1 MEMTLRWFGTG
12 YDSVTLEQIR
22 QIPGVTGVI
31 TTLYNTK
38 PGEVW
43 SRDDIHKLKAEVEA
57 AGLKI
62 AGIES
67 VNVCDAIKVG
77 TPDRDMYIDNYIQTL
92 EHLGEEDIHL
102 VVYNFMPVFDW
113 TRTELARVRPDGS
126 TVLAYNQDIID
137 KLDPSKMFDS
147 INDNS
152 NGFVMPGWEPDRL
165 AKLQELFEMYKD
177 VTEEKLVEYSEKNN
191 EDNPYEDVLICR
203 NSEQVKQD
211 KMTTFYEEVLNAYM
225 NNPIY
230 INQKV
235 LMKTSNLANLV
246 KELCDADEVN
256 IELGCDISCCGKPTQ
271 YNTVENIVVVKNKE
285 RTDFKVSHNEW
296 YRKLKDYR
304 ISLNFT
310 ID

>member
-1 MEMTLRWFGTG
+1 MT
-12 YDSVTLEQIR
+12 YP
-22 QIPGVTGVI
+22 IPSAKIFSTETQTVNGALNNKANAVVNLNI
-31 TTLYNTK
+31 
-38 PGEVW
+38 
-43 SRDDIHKLKAEVEA
+43 SR
-57 AGLKI
+57 
-62 AGIES
+62 
-67 VNVCDAIKVG
+67 
-77 TPDRDMYIDNYIQTL
+77 
-92 EHLGEEDIHL
+92 
-102 VVYNFMPVFDW
+102 
-113 TRTELARVRPDGS
+113 
-126 TVLAYNQDIID
+126 
-137 KLDPSKMFDS
+137 
-147 INDNS
+147 
-152 NGFVMPGWEPDRL
+152 
-165 AKLQELFEMYKD
+165 D

-191 EDNPYEDVLICR
+191 EDNPYEEVLLCR

>member
-1 MEMTLRWFGTG
+1 MT
-12 YDSVTLEQIR
+12 YP
-22 QIPGVTGVI
+22 IPCAKIFSTETQTVNGQLNNKANAVVNLNI
-31 TTLYNTK
+31 
-38 PGEVW
+38 
-43 SRDDIHKLKAEVEA
+43 SRD
-57 AGLKI
+57 
-62 AGIES
+62 
-67 VNVCDAIKVG
+67 
-77 TPDRDMYIDNYIQTL
+77 
-92 EHLGEEDIHL
+92 
-102 VVYNFMPVFDW
+102 
-113 TRTELARVRPDGS
+113 
-126 TVLAYNQDIID
+126 
-137 KLDPSKMFDS
+137 
-147 INDNS
+147 
-152 NGFVMPGWEPDRL
+152 
-165 AKLQELFEMYKD
+165 
-177 VTEEKLVEYSEKNN
+177 VTKEKLVEYAEKNN

-211 KMTTFYEEVLNAYM
+211 KMATFYEEVLNAYM

>member
-1 MEMTLRWFGTG
+1 MT
-12 YDSVTLEQIR
+12 YP
-22 QIPGVTGVI
+22 IPSAKIFSTETQTVNGALNNKANAVVNLNI
-31 TTLYNTK
+31 
-38 PGEVW
+38 
-43 SRDDIHKLKAEVEA
+43 SR
-57 AGLKI
+57 
-62 AGIES
+62 
-67 VNVCDAIKVG
+67 
-77 TPDRDMYIDNYIQTL
+77 
-92 EHLGEEDIHL
+92 
-102 VVYNFMPVFDW
+102 
-113 TRTELARVRPDGS
+113 
-126 TVLAYNQDIID
+126 
-137 KLDPSKMFDS
+137 
-147 INDNS
+147 
-152 NGFVMPGWEPDRL
+152 
-165 AKLQELFEMYKD
+165 D

>member
-1 MEMTLRWFGTG
+1 MT
-12 YDSVTLEQIR
+12 YP
-22 QIPGVTGVI
+22 IPSAKIFSTETQTVNGALNNKANAVVNLNI
-31 TTLYNTK
+31 
-38 PGEVW
+38 
-43 SRDDIHKLKAEVEA
+43 SR
-57 AGLKI
+57 
-62 AGIES
+62 
-67 VNVCDAIKVG
+67 
-77 TPDRDMYIDNYIQTL
+77 
-92 EHLGEEDIHL
+92 
-102 VVYNFMPVFDW
+102 
-113 TRTELARVRPDGS
+113 
-126 TVLAYNQDIID
+126 
-137 KLDPSKMFDS
+137 
-147 INDNS
+147 
-152 NGFVMPGWEPDRL
+152 
-165 AKLQELFEMYKD
+165 D
-177 VTEEKLVEYSEKNN
+177 VTEEKLVEYAEKNN
-191 EDNPYEDVLICR
+191 VDNPYEDVLICR

>member
-1 MEMTLRWFGTG
+1 MT
-12 YDSVTLEQIR
+12 YP
-22 QIPGVTGVI
+22 IPSAKIFSTETQTINGALNNKANAVVNLNI
-31 TTLYNTK
+31 
-38 PGEVW
+38 
-43 SRDDIHKLKAEVEA
+43 SR
-57 AGLKI
+57 
-62 AGIES
+62 
-67 VNVCDAIKVG
+67 
-77 TPDRDMYIDNYIQTL
+77 
-92 EHLGEEDIHL
+92 
-102 VVYNFMPVFDW
+102 
-113 TRTELARVRPDGS
+113 
-126 TVLAYNQDIID
+126 
-137 KLDPSKMFDS
+137 
-147 INDNS
+147 
-152 NGFVMPGWEPDRL
+152 
-165 AKLQELFEMYKD
+165 D

-235 LMKTSNLANLV
+235 LMKTSNLANLI

>member
-1 MEMTLRWFGTG
+1 MT
-12 YDSVTLEQIR
+12 YP
-22 QIPGVTGVI
+22 IPSAKIFSTETQTVNGALNNKANAVVNLNI
-31 TTLYNTK
+31 
-38 PGEVW
+38 
-43 SRDDIHKLKAEVEA
+43 SR
-57 AGLKI
+57 
-62 AGIES
+62 
-67 VNVCDAIKVG
+67 
-77 TPDRDMYIDNYIQTL
+77 
-92 EHLGEEDIHL
+92 
-102 VVYNFMPVFDW
+102 
-113 TRTELARVRPDGS
+113 
-126 TVLAYNQDIID
+126 
-137 KLDPSKMFDS
+137 
-147 INDNS
+147 
-152 NGFVMPGWEPDRL
+152 
-165 AKLQELFEMYKD
+165 D

-203 NSEQVKQD
+203 
-211 KMTTFYEEVLNAYM
+211 FYEEVLNAYM